1 VSTDGRPRFLSDI
14 SASARIHWKRRIK
27 ERFQYNRQQQRKK
40 SSHTTFTDKGVVIL
54 NLGDA
59 LVTTKGKVLNTQGY
73 LIR

>member
-1 VSTDGRPRFLSDI
+1 MLEKKDKGKI
-14 SASARIHWKRRIK
+14 SI
-27 ERFQYNRQQQRKK
+27 QQAATEKK

-73 LIR
+73 LTR